1 MDSKKY
7 FYPLVNISLTLVI
20 ILLFSRL
27 SSFFSPLFHALR
39 IFVTPIIIAVFLYY
53 VLRPIIRRLE
63 KAKINK
69 GLLVLVVILVF
80 LFLLTILIVNGG
92 AVLKAQFENSIL
104 ASIDKNFDLKGF
116 LNDKISIIPDNIDIT
131 NKLINGLQELISKIS
146 SNISGVFSQIGDI
159 GTQII
164 LVPFILFY
172 LLKDDRIFSK
182 KFSSILP
189 KPYKKHIESTLSE
202 LDEILTIYI
211 SGQIIVTLIIGSL
224 MFIGYLII
232 GLPNALLMGLFA
244 MVTSIIPF
252 IGPFLGI
259 LPALFIGITIHWTM
273 LLKIVI
279 VAVLVQQIE
288 GNLIT
293 PNIMK
298 SKLNIHPLLVMLIVI
313 ASVNLFG
320 ILGAFVGVPLY
331 LILTTIIKSIY
342 NISKGKKVN
351 EDKKASL

>member
-20 ILLFSRL
+20 ILLFSKL
-27 SSFFSPLFHALR
+27 SRFFSPLFRALK

-63 KAKINK
+63 KIKINK
-69 GLLVLVVILVF
+69 GFLVLVVILTF
-80 LFLLTILIVNGG
+80 LFLLTVLIVNGG
-92 AVLKAQFENSIL
+92 SVLKEQFENSLL
-104 ASIDKNFDLKGF
+104 ASIDKNFDLKKF
-116 LNDKISIIPDNIDIT
+116 LNDKISILPDDIDIT
-131 NKLINGLQELISKIS
+131 NKLISGVQGLLSKIS
-146 SNISGVFSQIGDI
+146 TNISGVFSQIGDI

-164 LVPFILFY
+164 LVPFVLFY

-182 KFSSILP
+182 KFSSFLP
-189 KPYKKHIESTLSE
+189 KPYKKHIVSTLSD
-202 LDEILTIYI
+202 LDEILSIYI

-244 MVTSIIPF
+244 MVTSVIPF

-259 LPALFIGITIHWTM
+259 LPALFIGLTIHWTM
-273 LLKIVI
+273 LLKIII

-320 ILGAFVGVPLY
+320 ILGAFIGVPLY
-331 LILTTIIKSIY
+331 LILTTIAKALYS
-342 NISKGKKVN
+342 ISKEKRANVS
-351 EDKKASL
+351 KKASL